1 MKSAVSRRRFLAF
14 TAGSVVTAAGVGRQ
28 ASAQWQSDDGR
39 PLNDYCV
46 AQVSSSALK
55 HNIALI
61 RRELK
66 PTTRF
71 CAVVKANCFSLGWSA
86 CKDAII
92 PEADWLAV
100 ATPQEAFAV
109 RESGCQLPVLL
120 LMASGFYGA
129 TSRERLRR
137 FIAQDITLTVAALG
151 DLATISS
158 VAEEVG
164 KPAKIHIKID
174 TGMGRS
180 GVLPDRAPA
189 LAQQARRQSGIILD
203 GIYTHY
209 ATADAANKT
218 YAKGQLARFHKAL
231 KACGN
236 AAKDVILHTAASAAT
251 IDIPET
257 HLDMVRV
264 GTAMYG
270 YQPSDEMHRVL
281 PLRPALRVVAR
292 LSQIKE
298 APAGTRVGYG
308 LTYQFDRPAK
318 LGLVPMGY
326 ADGYRR
332 CLSNKAVMRVV
343 GQYAPVRG
351 RVSMDQTIIDL
362 TDIPA
367 AKVGDE
373 VEVISP
379 ETDAPNSADNLA
391 RLADTIVPEIVSGL
405 GSRVQRVTT
414 S

>member
-1 MKSAVSRRRFLAF
+1 MKNTVSRRTFLAF
-14 TAGSVVTAAGVGRQ
+14 SAGSAVAGMTRGSWANPSAPPVG
-28 ASAQWQSDDGR
+28 GG
-39 PLNDYCV
+39 LNDYCV
-46 AQVSSSALK
+46 AQVSASALK

-61 RRELK
+61 RRDLK
-66 PTTRF
+66 PATRF
-71 CAVVKANCFSLGWSA
+71 CAVVKANCFSLGWPA

-109 RESGCQLPVLL
+109 RQSGCQLPLLL
-120 LMASGFYGA
+120 LMASGFYGDLA
-129 TSRERLRR
+129 RERLRR
-137 FIAQDITLTVAALG
+137 FIAQDITLTVAAPG
-151 DLATISS
+151 DLAKISS

-164 KPAKIHIKID
+164 KPARVHIKID

-180 GVLPDRAPA
+180 GVLPDLAPA
-189 LAQQARRQSGIILD
+189 LVRKARTQSGIVLD
-203 GIYTHY
+203 GLYSHY
-209 ATADAANKT
+209 ATADATDKT
-218 YAKGQLARFHKAL
+218 YALGQLARFRAAV
-231 KACGN
+231 KACG
-236 AAKDVILHTAASAAT
+236 ADAKGLILHTAASAAT
-251 IDIPET
+251 IDLPES
-257 HLDMVRV
+257 HFDMVRV

-281 PLRPALRVVAR
+281 PLRPVLRVVTR
-292 LSQIKE
+292 LAQVKE
-298 APAGTRVGYG
+298 VPAGMQVGYG
-308 LTYQFDRPAK
+308 LTYKFKRPAR
-318 LGLVPMGY
+318 LGLVPIGY

-332 CLSNKAVMRVV
+332 GLSNQAVMRVV

-379 ETDAPNSADNLA
+379 DTDAPNSADNLA
-391 RLADTIVPEIVSGL
+391 RLAGAIVPELVSGL
-405 GSRVQRVTT
+405 GSRVERVAT

>member
-1 MKSAVSRRRFLAF
+1 MKNTVSRRAFLAF
-14 TAGSVVTAAGVGRQ
+14 SAGSAVAGMTRGSWANPSAPPVG
-28 ASAQWQSDDGR
+28 GG
-39 PLNDYCV
+39 LNDYCV
-46 AQVSSSALK
+46 AQVSASALK

-66 PTTRF
+66 PTTKF
-71 CAVVKANCFSLGWSA
+71 CAVVKANCFSLGWPA

-109 RESGCQLPVLL
+109 RQSGCQLPLLL
-120 LMASGFYGA
+120 LMASGFHGDLA
-129 TSRERLRR
+129 RERLRR
-137 FIAQDITLTVAALG
+137 FIAQDITLTVAAPG
-151 DLATISS
+151 DLAKISS

-164 KPAKIHIKID
+164 KPARVHIKID

-180 GVLPDRAPA
+180 GVLPDLASA
-189 LAQQARRQSGIILD
+189 LVRKARTQSGIVLD
-203 GIYTHY
+203 GLYSHY
-209 ATADAANKT
+209 ATADAADKT
-218 YAKGQLARFHKAL
+218 YALGQLARFRAAV
-231 KACGN
+231 KACG
-236 AAKDVILHTAASAAT
+236 ADAKGLILHTAASAAT
-251 IDIPET
+251 IDLPES
-257 HLDMVRV
+257 HFDMVRV

-281 PLRPALRVVAR
+281 PLRPVLRVATR
-292 LSQIKE
+292 LAQVKDV
-298 APAGTRVGYG
+298 PAGTQVGYG
-308 LTYQFDRPAK
+308 LTYKFKRPAR
-318 LGLVPMGY
+318 LGLVPIGY

-332 CLSNKAVMRVV
+332 ALSNQAVMRVV

-379 ETDAPNSADNLA
+379 DTDAPNGADNLA
-391 RLADTIVPEIVSGL
+391 RLAGTIVPELVSGL
-405 GSRVQRVTT
+405 GSRVERVAT